1 MEKILIRGGKPLY
14 GTIEIDGM
22 KNAALP
28 IVFATLII
36 PGKCRIDNLPAVN
49 DIALS
54 LKILENLGADVTM
67 LGPNSVEIDATD
79 LTPVLPPMDLTRK
92 MRASYYLLGA
102 ELARF
107 GKAIVG
113 YPGGCDFGVRPIDQ
127 HIKGFE
133 ALGAHVI
140 HSEDGL
146 IVANAPSRGL
156 YGDSIFFDVVS
167 VGATLNVMMAAVCAP
182 GLTVIEN
189 AAREPHIVDLANF
202 LNTCGARISGAGTDT
217 IKIKGVDLS
226 ELHGCSYTIIPDM
239 IEAGTYMA
247 AVAATGGQVT
257 INNVI
262 PKHLESITAKLEE
275 MGVSVEEQDDAVI
288 VTRTEPLQKCNIKT
302 LPYPGFPTDMQ
313 PQFCALF
320 CLAQGVCRLTEGVWD
335 NRFRYTDELR
345 RLGADISINGKT
357 ATVNGGAPLRGTSV
371 RSVDLRGGAAMVIA
385 GLAASGETIIEDI
398 HLIERGYDNL
408 VGKLHAVG
416 ADICKIIYNDPIVKL
431 D

>member
-1 MEKILIRGGKPLY
+1 MEKILIRGGRPLY

-28 IVFATLII
+28 IVFATLLV
-36 PGKCRIDNLPAVN
+36 PDKCHIDNLPAVN
-49 DIALS
+49 DISLS
-54 LKILENLGADVTM
+54 LEILRNLGAKVEMT
-67 LGPNSVEIDATD
+67 GPNSVEIDTTNV
-79 LTPVLPPMDLTRK
+79 TPILPALELTRK

-102 ELARF
+102 ELGRF
-107 GKAIVG
+107 GKAVVG

-133 ALGAHVI
+133 TLGATVI

-146 IVANAPSRGL
+146 ITAEASAAGL
-156 YGDSIFFDVVS
+156 SGDSIFFDVVS
-167 VGATLNVMMAAVCAP
+167 VGATLNVMLAAACAS
-182 GLTVIEN
+182 GLTIIEN

-202 LNTCGARISGAGTDT
+202 LNTCGAQISGAGTDT
-217 IKIKGVDLS
+217 IKIKGVS

-275 MGVSVEEQDDAVI
+275 MGVFVQENDDAVI

-320 CLAQGVCRLTEGVWD
+320 CLANGTCRLTEGVWD

-357 ATVNGGAPLRGTSV
+357 AYVNGGRPLRGTSV

-385 GLAASGETIIEDI
+385 GLAAEGETVIEDI

-408 VGKLHAVG
+408 VGKLQGVG
-416 ADICKIIYNDPIVKL
+416 ADICRVLYPDPIVKF